1 MNRRKHSKID
11 GLPDNLRLAVEQMM
25 QADYTYQEIAD
36 YIADNGIEISVA
48 SVFRHART
56 LNKTVQDLR
65 MVQENQRVIM
75 EEIAKYPQFDP
86 SEAIIRLV
94 SHQMLEAI
102 RTMTPDKLAKLEP
115 DQLIKQA
122 TGLIRASA
130 YKSRAEV
137 LNMADLDAG
146 LEKVKVLVFEA
157 MSKEEPELYA
167 QVSKFLAAKGGA
179 P

>member
-1 MNRRKHSKID
+1 MRRKHSKID
-11 GLPDNLRLAVEQMM
+11 KLPDNLRMAVEQMM
-25 QADYTYQEIAD
+25 QADYTYSEIAD
-36 YIADNGIEISVA
+36 YIRDNGFEISIA

-65 MVQENQRVIM
+65 MIQENQRVIM

-102 RTMTPDKLAKLEP
+102 RTMTPAKLAELEP
-115 DQLIKQA
+115 DKLIRQA
-122 TGLIRASA
+122 NALIRASA
-130 YKSRAEV
+130 YKSRVELMNKDDMDV
-137 LNMADLDAG
+137 G

-167 QVSKFLAAKGGA
+167 QVSKFLAGKGGGT
-179 P
+179 